1 MLVEHVHWLA
11 ESVFFSTIDV
21 MLIPQ
26 FSLRTILQVITV
38 CALLFLVAG
47 QALEGKAWAVA
58 VTVAVLSVLATL
70 AVHGCFFGLTAGL
83 TRIIGA
89 RQSPARTSQGGLQF
103 SSDLQVPPPHPV
115 SFEPNE
121 TSTEEAPAEQ

>member
-1 MLVEHVHWLA
+1 
-11 ESVFFSTIDV
+11 

-26 FSLRTILQVITV
+26 FSLRTTLKVVTV
-38 CALLFLVAG
+38 CALLFLIAG

-58 VTVAVLSVLATL
+58 ATVAVLSVLATL

-83 TRIIGA
+83 SRIIGA
-89 RQSPARTSQGGLQF
+89 QHSPARTSQGGLQI
-103 SSDLQVPPPHPV
+103 SSDLQVPPRHPV

-121 TSTEEAPAEQ
+121 PPTKGKPADR

>member
-1 MLVEHVHWLA
+1 
-11 ESVFFSTIDV
+11 

-26 FSLRTILQVITV
+26 FSLRTILKVITA

-103 SSDLQVPPPHPV
+103 SSDLQVPPSHPV

-121 TSTEEAPAEQ
+121 TSTEGTPAEQ